1 MSSAEYLVSD
11 YYNKEGW
18 DEKNGLTQDAL
29 RDEDLR
35 NCAKEY
41 ISKCRLRTLKY
52 IPSKGDKIIDLGSGP
67 IQYAEYLQFSSN
79 YKKRYCID
87 LSQKALD
94 EAEKKLGKYGE
105 YLHGSFFEL
114 DLPKDGFD
122 CAISLHCI
130 YHMDQN
136 KQEDAIRK
144 LLSIVKPGRPVI
156 IVYSNPFSLEQVIIR
171 PIKFFIKLFL
181 NFVDYFRY
189 SILQK
194 EPKFKRKFYFKPNSL
209 FWWRRFNKLAVV
221 KIKPW
226 RTFSAKMQKIIFPDN
241 NLGKNLFKL
250 LFLLEEKFPS
260 LFVFLGTYPII
271 IITKK

>member
-1 MSSAEYLVSD
+1 MSSAEELVSD
-11 YYNKEGW
+11 YYNNEAW
-18 DEKNGLTQDAL
+18 DENNGITQDAL

-52 IPSKGDKIIDLGSGP
+52 IPHEGDRIIDLGSGP
-67 IQYAEYLQFSSN
+67 IQYPEYLQFSSN

-87 LSQKALD
+87 LSQKAL
-94 EAEKKLGKYGE
+94 EQAKKKLGEHGE

-114 DLPKDGFD
+114 DLPKNSFD

-130 YHMDQN
+130 YHMEQN
-136 KQEDAIRK
+136 KQEEAIRK
-144 LLSIVKPGRPVI
+144 LISLVKPGKPLV
-156 IVYSNPFSLEQVIIR
+156 IVYSNPFSLEQIIIR
-171 PIKFFIKLFL
+171 PTKFFIKLFI
-181 NFVDYFRY
+181 NFVDNIKNL
-189 SILQK
+189 ILQK
-194 EPKFKRKFYFKPNSL
+194 KTKPKRKFYFKPNSL

-221 KIKPW
+221 KLKPW
-226 RTFSAKMQKIIFPDN
+226 RTFSAKMQKILIPDN
-241 NLGKNLFKL
+241 KFGKQLFKL
-250 LFLLEEKFPS
+250 LFLLEEKYPY

>member
-1 MSSAEYLVSD
+1 MSSAEELISD

-18 DEKNGLTQDAL
+18 DENNGNTQDAL

-41 ISKCRLRTLKY
+41 VSKCRLRTLKY
-52 IPSKGDKIIDLGSGP
+52 IPPKGDKIIDLGSGP
-67 IQYAEYLQFSSN
+67 IQYPEYLLFSSN

-94 EAEKKLGKYGE
+94 EAKKKLGKYGE
-105 YLHGSFFEL
+105 YLHGSFFDI
-114 DLPKDGFD
+114 DLPKDSFD
-122 CAISLHCI
+122 CAVSLHCI

-136 KQEDAIRK
+136 KQEEAIRK
-144 LLSIVKPGRPVI
+144 LISIVKPGKPLV
-156 IVYSNPFSLEQVIIR
+156 IVYSNPFSLEQLIIR
-171 PIKFFIKLFL
+171 PTKFFIKLFI
-181 NFVDYFRY
+181 NFADNMKYLIF
-189 SILQK
+189 QK
-194 EPKFKRKFYFKPNSL
+194 RPKSRRKFYFKPNSL

-226 RTFSAKMQKIIFPDN
+226 RTFSAKMQKIIIPN
-241 NLGKNLFKL
+241 NNFGKKLFEL
-250 LFLLEEKFPS
+250 LFLLEEKIPS
-260 LFVFLGTYPII
+260 IFVFLGTYPII